1 MIIRHATA
9 ADAAGIAAIYNDAV
23 RHTTAV
29 LVDTEVDARNRAD
42 WMAGPFGRAGG

>member
-29 LVDTEVDARNRAD
+29 LVDHSTVI
-42 WMAGPFGRAGG
+42 GSFGIQKCTS